1 MEKVLIPGLDRFQEW
16 DIYKIN
22 PGYIIIIIS
31 NKMLKHTHTH
41 TLSNGDLSERHRY
54 QLKELPMVKGRL
66 T

>member
-41 TLSNGDLSERHRY
+41 THTHSVMEICQRDTDIN
-54 QLKELPMVKGRL
+54 
-66 T
+66 